1 VVSRKKSAFKKRTF
15 RNSKFSFSKKTRKS
29 LLKENYLQIVISTL
43 QNTLNCIK
51 RLQRREES
59 FSLQGRFEMNKAIEL
74 KVKGKVVRIVKFLVS
89 CEDLRKDVVD
99 WKDAIE
105 ALKVLEKY
113 DVIFR
118 YLRSEYDKDGTW
130 NTYCLIG
137 KSEDIDFLIRDYNN
151 WF

>member
-1 VVSRKKSAFKKRTF
+1 
-15 RNSKFSFSKKTRKS
+15 
-29 LLKENYLQIVISTL
+29 
-43 QNTLNCIK
+43 
-51 RLQRREES
+51 
-59 FSLQGRFEMNKAIEL
+59 MNKAIEL